1 MYGMFCSCISLTSI
15 NFGNH
20 FNTEKVKNMGSMFE
34 ECKKLS
40 SLNLSQFKT
49 PSLNYIDFIFD
60 KCSSLVTLDIS
71 NFNFSKIDDFLGSRI
86 IIFKFPSDVL
96 KYLNLL
102 IVELDD
108 WDFSD
113 TDLNAM
119 TNLTVCKKKGSKL
132 FLNTTSIYFRCCETP
147 FNTSKCEYNENYI
160 VVEYSKNFKGN
171 LTTFINGNYEKY
183 ITRINLE
190 ANNDIDYIDN
200 IIEIKINPGQKI
212 KILFNNPLPLT
223 TMANLFN
230 NITKIKSIDLSHF
243 NSTKVTGINSMF
255 SRFTELEAIT
265 FGDNFDTSKVTN
277 MSSLFYGCSALK
289 SIDLSKFNTEL
300 VTDMSSMFYNC
311 TKLAEINLTTF
322 KTTNLKTTEYMFHS
336 CYLLESLNLS
346 SFDTTKVTSMREM
359 FYNCSSLTSIYFGS
373 NFNTEKVT
381 GMSAMF
387 AHCKNLTSLDLSHFK
402 TPSLIII
409 SDIFIG
415 CSSLVVLDISNFD
428 MRKMN
433 DKMLTEFMFAEVSNL
448 QYLNLL
454 NVELGDFDFSDTDLN
469 SLGNLTVCKKKGI
482 KPFSNTTSKYFRCC
496 ETPFNTSKCNYN
508 YIIVEY
514 SSNFKDSLIGF
525 ISRNTEINKA
535 QIYSDDETNYNNDI
549 TSIEIKPGS
558 RFRIEFY
565 NLLTNMAYLFYNMTK
580 IKSIDF
586 SHFNSTKVI
595 DVNSMFGLCTELE
608 AIIFGDNFDTSKVI
622 NMGSLF
628 YGCSALK
635 SIDLSQLNT
644 KLVTNMSHLFSRCD
658 SLETINFIN
667 NINTSSVV
675 DMSNMFYNCRAL
687 KITELPNFDT
697 KKVTN
702 MSFMFYGCISLESL
716 NLTSFNTPSLL
727 NMKSMFQNNYYL
739 ETLDISSFDT
749 KNVITMA
756 YLFAGCGK
764 LKNLYHL
771 SVVNPSPSIDIYG
784 MFDGCYSLFPLG
796 SPDYGESYNGTIS
809 DNGTITNKIVLL
821 GFNKYNLISD
831 TKKINFNIFLYSYEY
846 FDYPE
851 NLYLSASII
860 YNSQLRLL
868 QNENSIECLKGEET
882 SNGIEQYGCEIDI
895 ENTDIKAINLD
906 ETIDFGTETNL
917 VISPLAS
924 DYINNLQNLQNIN
937 SYDDL
942 FNNGTIFILENPNL
956 VQNERRF
963 NISGKMNDDPQ
974 LPIGKKITL
983 LVKKEQTK
991 DEIDCNVEDNDITKY
1006 TLNCQ
1011 VVNNTI
1017 SYDLKNSM
1025 SVMDNGI
1032 LLINFEDG
1040 NSIIN
1045 KTDINYSTR
1054 RYHSKSNSGIS
1065 SGAIVAIILC
1075 SILAFASV
1083 IAIIYCLK
1091 KNNIKRSA
1099 YNESTSA
1106 GIDLNKK
1113 I

>member
-1 MYGMFCSCISLTSI
+1 
-15 NFGNH
+15 
-20 FNTEKVKNMGSMFE
+20 
-34 ECKKLS
+34 
-40 SLNLSQFKT
+40 
-49 PSLNYIDFIFD
+49 
-60 KCSSLVTLDIS
+60 
-71 NFNFSKIDDFLGSRI
+71 
-86 IIFKFPSDVL
+86 
-96 KYLNLL
+96 
-102 IVELDD
+102 
-108 WDFSD
+108 
-113 TDLNAM
+113 
-119 TNLTVCKKKGSKL
+119 
-132 FLNTTSIYFRCCETP
+132 
-147 FNTSKCEYNENYI
+147 
-160 VVEYSKNFKGN
+160 
-171 LTTFINGNYEKY
+171 
-183 ITRINLE
+183 
-190 ANNDIDYIDN
+190 
-200 IIEIKINPGQKI
+200 
-212 KILFNNPLPLT
+212 
-223 TMANLFN
+223 
-230 NITKIKSIDLSHF
+230 
-243 NSTKVTGINSMF
+243 
-255 SRFTELEAIT
+255 
-265 FGDNFDTSKVTN
+265 
-277 MSSLFYGCSALK
+277 
-289 SIDLSKFNTEL
+289 
-300 VTDMSSMFYNC
+300 
-311 TKLAEINLTTF
+311 
-322 KTTNLKTTEYMFHS
+322 
-336 CYLLESLNLS
+336 
-346 SFDTTKVTSMREM
+346 
-359 FYNCSSLTSIYFGS
+359 
-373 NFNTEKVT
+373 
-381 GMSAMF
+381 
-387 AHCKNLTSLDLSHFK
+387 
-402 TPSLIII
+402 
-409 SDIFIG
+409 
-415 CSSLVVLDISNFD
+415 
-428 MRKMN
+428 
-433 DKMLTEFMFAEVSNL
+433 
-448 QYLNLL
+448 
-454 NVELGDFDFSDTDLN
+454 
-469 SLGNLTVCKKKGI
+469 
-482 KPFSNTTSKYFRCC
+482 
-496 ETPFNTSKCNYN
+496 
-508 YIIVEY
+508 
-514 SSNFKDSLIGF
+514 
-525 ISRNTEINKA
+525 
-535 QIYSDDETNYNNDI
+535 
-549 TSIEIKPGS
+549 
-558 RFRIEFY
+558 
-565 NLLTNMAYLFYNMTK
+565 
-580 IKSIDF
+580 
-586 SHFNSTKVI
+586 
-595 DVNSMFGLCTELE
+595 
-608 AIIFGDNFDTSKVI
+608 
-622 NMGSLF
+622 MGSLF

-675 DMSNMFYNCRAL
+675 DMSNMFYNCRVL

-771 SVVNPSPSIDIYG
+771 SVLNPSPSIDIYG

-809 DNGTITNKIVLL
+809 DNGSITNKIVLL

-831 TKKINFNIFLYSYEY
+831 TKKINFNIFFYSYEY

-924 DYINNLQNLQNIN
+924 DYINNLQNLQNID

-956 VQNERRF
+956 VQNGRRF

-983 LVKKEQTK
+983 LVQKEQTK

-1011 VVNNTI
+1011 VINNTI

-1032 LLINFEDG
+1032 LLINFKDG

-1065 SGAIVAIILC
+1065 SGAIVAVILC
-1075 SILAFASV
+1075 SILALASV
-1083 IAIIYCLK
+1083 IAIIYCSK
-1091 KNNIKRSA
+1091 NNNIKRSA
-1099 YNESTSA
+1099 YNNESTSA